1 MRRWPGA
8 AKGRLRPAEHEPAA
22 GDGVQ
27 LTAEDEEFRGRIR
40 DWLALNLAGEF
51 ADLRGLGG
59 PGREHEHFERRLA
72 WNRQLAAAG
81 WTCIGWPAEHG
92 GRGATLAQQ
101 VIFHEEYARSG
112 APARVGHMG
121 EELLGPTLIAF
132 GTPAQQRRFLGP
144 IASVRELWCQGYSEP
159 GAGSDLASV
168 TTSAVL
174 DGDDWV
180 ITGQKVWTS
189 LATVADWCFLIA
201 RTEPGSRRSA
211 GLSYLLVPM
220 HQPGITVRPIR
231 QLTGTAEFNEVFFD
245 GARTAR
251 DLVVGGVGD
260 GWRVAMAT
268 LAIERGVSTLGQQVG
283 YRRELDALID
293 VARRNGAASDPL
305 VRDRLARAWI
315 GLQVMREQ
323 VLSMLARAA
332 NNRAD
337 NNRADNNRA
346 DNNRADSNRADETA
360 AGGLASADA
369 SVVKL
374 LWSRWHR
381 DLGELA
387 MDVLG
392 PASMLA
398 QGPPYDLDDW
408 QRLHLFSR
416 ADTIYGGS
424 QEIQLGIIA
433 DRALGLPRQ
442 ARP

>member
-1 MRRWPGA
+1 M
-8 AKGRLRPAEHEPAA
+8 
-22 GDGVQ
+22 Q
-27 LTAEDEEFRGRIR
+27 LTAEDEAFRTQVRA
-40 DWLALNLAGEF
+40 WLTENLAGEF
-51 ADLRGLGG
+51 AGLRGLGG
-59 PGREHEHFERRLA
+59 PGREHEHFEQRLA
-72 WNRQLAAAG
+72 WNRHLAASG
-81 WTCIGWPAEHG
+81 WTCIGWPEEYG
-92 GRGATLAQQ
+92 GLGASLARQ

-112 APARVGHMG
+112 APARAGHMG
-121 EELLGPTLIAF
+121 EELLGPTVIAF
-132 GTPAQQRRFLGP
+132 GTQAQKDRFLPP
-144 IASVRELWCQGYSEP
+144 IAAVRELWCQGYSEP

-168 TTSAVL
+168 STSAVP

-220 HQPGITVRPIR
+220 DQPGITVRPIR
-231 QLTGTAEFNEVFFD
+231 QLTGTSEFNEVFFD
-245 GARTAR
+245 GARTPR
-251 DLVVGGVGD
+251 DMVIGEAGD

-283 YRRELDALID
+283 YRRELEALIEI
-293 VARRNGAASDPL
+293 ARDNGAARDPL
-305 VRDRLARAWI
+305 LRDRLARSWI

-323 VLSMLARAA
+323 VLSML
-332 NNRAD
+332 
-337 NNRADNNRA
+337 
-346 DNNRADSNRADETA
+346 DSDDDGGSATA
-360 AGGLASADA
+360 ADA

-381 DLGELA
+381 ELGELA

-392 PASMLA
+392 PSSMLA
-398 QGPPYDLDDW
+398 LGSPYDLDDW

-416 ADTIYGGS
+416 SDTIYGGS

-433 DRALGLPRQ
+433 GRALGLPRQ
-442 ARP
+442 ARS

>member
-1 MRRWPGA
+1 M
-8 AKGRLRPAEHEPAA
+8 
-22 GDGVQ
+22 Q
-27 LTAEDEEFRGRIR
+27 LTAEDAEFRGQIR
-40 DWLALNLAGEF
+40 DWLEANLTGEF
-51 ADLRGLGG
+51 AALRGAGG
-59 PGREHEHFERRLA
+59 PGREHEQFEERLA
-72 WNRQLAAAG
+72 WYRHLAAGG
-81 WTCIGWPAEHG
+81 WTCIAWPAQYG
-92 GRGATLAQQ
+92 GRDATLAQQ

-121 EELLGPTLIAF
+121 EELLGPTLITF
-132 GTPAQQRRFLGP
+132 GTPAQRERFLPP
-144 IASVRELWCQGYSEP
+144 IAAARELWCQGYSEP

-168 TTSAVL
+168 STSAVP
-174 DGDDWV
+174 DGDGWV

-189 LATVADWCFLIA
+189 LATVADWCFVLA

-220 HQPGITVRPIR
+220 NQPGVTVRPIR
-231 QLTGTAEFNEVFFD
+231 QLTGTSEFNEVFFD

-251 DLVVGGVGD
+251 DMVVGDVGD

-283 YRRELDALID
+283 YQRELAGLID
-293 VARRNGAASDPL
+293 VARRTGAAADPL
-305 VRDRLARAWI
+305 LRAKLARAWI

-323 VLSMLARAA
+323 VLSML
-332 NNRAD
+332 
-337 NNRADNNRA
+337 
-346 DNNRADSNRADETA
+346 DEDA
-360 AGGLASADA
+360 AGAHASA

-387 MDVLG
+387 MQILG
-392 PASMLA
+392 PASMLTLR
-398 QGPPYDLDDW
+398 PPYDLDDW
-408 QRLHLFSR
+408 QRLYLFSR

-433 DRALGLPRQ
+433 ERALGLPRQ

>member
-1 MRRWPGA
+1 
-8 AKGRLRPAEHEPAA
+8 
-22 GDGVQ
+22 VQ
-27 LTAEDEEFRGRIR
+27 LTAEDEEFRGCIR
-40 DWLALNLAGEF
+40 DWLETNLAGEF
-51 ADLRGLGG
+51 AGLRGAGG
-59 PGREHEHFERRLA
+59 PGREHEQFEQRLA

-81 WTCIGWPAEHG
+81 WTCIGWPTEHG

-101 VIFHEEYARSG
+101 VIFHEEYARAG

-132 GTPAQQRRFLGP
+132 GTPAQRDRFLPP
-144 IASVRELWCQGYSEP
+144 IAAVQELWCQGYSEP

-168 TTSAVL
+168 STSAIP
-174 DGDDWV
+174 DADDWV

-189 LATVADWCFLIA
+189 LATVADWCFVLA

-220 HQPGITVRPIR
+220 DQPNITVRPIR
-231 QLTGTAEFNEVFFD
+231 QLTGTSEFNEVFFD

-251 DLVVGGVGD
+251 DLVVGDVGD

-293 VARRNGAASDPL
+293 TARRTGAADDPL
-305 VRDRLARAWI
+305 VRDKLARAWI

-323 VLSMLARAA
+323 VLSML
-332 NNRAD
+332 D
-337 NNRADNNRA
+337 Q
-346 DNNRADSNRADETA
+346 EG
-360 AGGLASADA
+360 AGAGADA

-387 MDVLG
+387 MQVLG

-408 QRLHLFSR
+408 QRLYLFSR

-442 ARP
+442 ARS